1 MTLFTL
7 KYAPKNSDQV
17 FGQDKAVSE
26 LKDFIT
32 NYKTKRNKAAS
43 LLDDRS
49 RKNFFRV
56 RIGQGDELRYPGIEL
71 F

>member
-32 NYKTKRNKAAS
+32 NYKTKRNKAARF
-43 LLDDRS
+43 LIG

>member
-32 NYKTKRNKAAS
+32 NYKTKRNKAARFA
-43 LLDDRS
+43 DRL